1 MLEGITEQA
10 WIELARELIPAGQP
24 AAENPLDP
32 DLPSGREEGV
42 ALVVAEKLRAMDFD
56 VRLAAKT
63 AGRPNVIGV
72 WSGGDGPSLILND
85 HLDTYPAGDPA
96 AWTMTDGKPYSPTR
110 HGDRLYS
117 RGTSDTRG
125 NLACTLLAVKALR
138 DAGVALKGTLQC
150 VYTVDEEKN
159 GPDGSI
165 YLLDEYGLKGDFEI
179 TCEPTGWTKPDGSWG
194 MGIAIANSGNFLV
207 KIETRGTKTHI
218 WRPDTGVN
226 AVAKMARLLAALE
239 TMTFGHESP
248 TLYGGT
254 PPMVTVV
261 RIGAGVPGEM
271 QFTPDR
277 CAAVLAVVGIVPGMT
292 QDSVMADINAS
303 WRPRR
308 RRTPTCGR
316 PRSLSQ
322 RAVRPRHRRA
332 GPGRAAGRCLAPGL
346 PRHPRRGAADLS
358 QERLQRHD
366 PLCRTR
372 HSRHHLR
379 PRRGR
384 LAADQRIY
392 RRSEIRRRDQ
402 DPGADD
408 PQHPRRS
415 SGLRRARMTNL
426 ALVLRDTLRHR
437 RDDGTALRPRFGI
450 SIERLLTV
458 ATVAALLAAWFVL
471 TRWHLVNP
479 LFLPAP
485 EAVWDAFVTTATSGY
500 QGSRLDQ
507 HVLASLE
514 RVLAGWALACVVGIP
529 PAS

>member
-1 MLEGITEQA
+1 MNEQVAGSMFRNERATSTLEKAVLEGITEQA

-42 ALVVAEKLRAMDFD
+42 ALVVAEKLRAMNLD
-56 VRLAAKT
+56 VSLVAKT

-138 DAGVALKGTLQC
+138 DAGIAVNGTLQC

-165 YLLDEYGLKGDFEI
+165 YLLDDYGLKGDFEI

-226 AVAKMARLLAALE
+226 AVSGMGRVLAALE
-239 TMTFGHESP
+239 NMTFGHESP

-271 QFTPDR
+271 QFTPDH
-277 CAAVLAVVGIVPGMT
+277 CVAVLAVVGIVPGMT
-292 QDSVMADINAS
+292 QDSVMADIN
-303 WRPRR
+303 
-308 RRTPTCGR
+308 
-316 PRSLSQ
+316 
-322 RAVRPRHRRA
+322 
-332 GPGRAAGRCLAPGL
+332 
-346 PRHPRRGAADLS
+346 
-358 QERLQRHD
+358 
-366 PLCRTR
+366 
-372 HSRHHLR
+372 
-379 PRRGR
+379 
-384 LAADQRIY
+384 
-392 RRSEIRRRDQ
+392 
-402 DPGADD
+402 
-408 PQHPRRS
+408 
-415 SGLRRARMTNL
+415 
-426 ALVLRDTLRHR
+426 
-437 RDDGTALRPRFGI
+437 
-450 SIERLLTV
+450 
-458 ATVAALLAAWFVL
+458 
-471 TRWHLVNP
+471 
-479 LFLPAP
+479 
-485 EAVWDAFVTTATSGY
+485 
-500 QGSRLDQ
+500 
-507 HVLASLE
+507 
-514 RVLAGWALACVVGIP
+514 RVLAAEAAKDPDLRATAQPFPNALFVHGTDEQDPDAQPADALRQAYRAILGEEPQIYRKNAFNDTIRFAERGIP
-529 PAS
+529 AITFGPGEDGWPPINEYIGVQKSVAATKILALTILNILGVRPNSGGRG